1 MWSKRAQE
9 SWLAGVKAA
18 TAGVVSFPRPDEYA
32 VTLSNVL
39 FGIVF
44 ESSMFG
50 SRILSE
56 PKYYVFPHE
65 SFVSDF
71 TVRHSLTF
79 VVCWNYKEVRIRRSK
94 QCQEIKGEQWRGES
108 SWPKSAM

>member
-56 PKYYVFPHE
+56 PKYYVFPLMR
-65 SFVSDF
+65 VS
-71 TVRHSLTF
+71 SLTLLYAAASLS
-79 VVCWNYKEVRIRRSK
+79 WSAGTTKRSGLGGASKVRK
-94 QCQEIKGEQWRGES
+94 
-108 SWPKSAM
+108 